1 MGRTDVS
8 SQDVLDLRLRE
19 ATTDNE
25 AARAVDGARRTQLG
39 EHELDSVLWLTMH
52 TLANVSDVAEDGLL
66 VSFSH
71 ELRRRECVAL
81 AGRVK
86 QGGIRCVQ
94 LGVETPEEL

>member
-1 MGRTDVS
+1 
-8 SQDVLDLRLRE
+8 
-19 ATTDNE
+19 
-25 AARAVDGARRTQLG
+25 
-39 EHELDSVLWLTMH
+39 MH

-81 AGRVK
+81 AGRVE
-86 QGGIRCVQ
+86 QCGIRCVQ

>member
-1 MGRTDVS
+1 M
-8 SQDVLDLRLRE
+8 LEL
-19 ATTDNE
+19 ATNDQP
-25 AARAVDGARRTQLG
+25 ARAVDGTGGTQLG
-39 EHELDSVLWLTMH
+39 EHELDGVLWLTMH
-52 TLANVSDVAEDGLL
+52 TLANIGDVAEDGLL